1 MILNK
6 SNEVFEYEG
15 KKYRIGDKVVVNS
28 KDADY
33 EGLIGIITEICDG
46 EDKDTDNET
55 PDIYCNFFKPIIP
68 YEIELLEKRFSAI
81 FQKPRKLEDI
91 NFDQVIMA
99 PEMIEVITDLEK
111 TDSNQKVY
119 IVIDDWAYNDEYD
132 SQIEVFINVID
143 KITIYDD
150 KATVKYKFKCDY
162 LPGGSKYDK
171 SNDIGF
177 ESVLEGGVLC
187 PARVQSTYQPN
198 RAR

>member
-81 FQKPRKLEDI
+81 FQKP
-91 NFDQVIMA
+91 
-99 PEMIEVITDLEK
+99 
-111 TDSNQKVY
+111 
-119 IVIDDWAYNDEYD
+119 
-132 SQIEVFINVID
+132 
-143 KITIYDD
+143 KI
-150 KATVKYKFKCDY
+150 
-162 LPGGSKYDK
+162 G
-171 SNDIGF
+171 
-177 ESVLEGGVLC
+177 
-187 PARVQSTYQPN
+187 
-198 RAR
+198 RAHV